1 MNKKLI
7 NIVLLLITVFYLV
20 GCDRNL
26 NSTLSIESSLY
37 NVQEVV
43 DDFKSS
49 ESKYAVEINQ
59 EENQWTQYIYIWNN
73 ELRRDLRNDL
83 IQIVGQVDD
92 SNNKIVSFK
101 FGDKIV
107 INNKVKVADVR
118 LEKRFTFKSSNNVL
132 LQISNQEYV
141 VYGRPSDLDFEIRLN
156 HQLVFRIFKHDTDKN
171 NKRSIYIDDSF
182 NSELMIAVM
191 FAIILV
197 DDYAEGNN

>member
-1 MNKKLI
+1 MADYKIIDQKLI
-7 NIVLLLITVFYLV
+7 INHQRAVFYPD
-20 GCDRNL
+20 GIEAYRL
-26 NSTLSIESSLY
+26 NSNIFKTKLTLLNEHKEESYIIKRNVFNIKNKHSIY
-37 NVQEVV
+37 
-43 DDFKSS
+43 D
-49 ESKYAVEINQ
+49 
-59 EENQWTQYIYIWNN
+59 
-73 ELRRDLRNDL
+73 
-83 IQIVGQVDD
+83 
-92 SNNKIVSFK
+92 
-101 FGDKIV
+101 
-107 INNKVKVADVR
+107 NNKVKVADVR